1 MQAAIEAVVGLADSE
16 LDGIGGAARA
26 WFLDNDRAFADR
38 LDAAI
43 HELE

>member
-1 MQAAIEAVVGLADSE
+1 MADGE
-16 LDGIGGAARA
+16 LDSIGATARA